1 MTAATS
7 IEPVPVAAPPG
18 RWSAFNDVRVIT
30 RRNIKR
36 IFRTP
41 QLVVSAS
48 LQPVLFVVM
57 FRYIFGGVI
66 HPAGMSYAD
75 YLLPGIFVE
84 SMLFGATTAVALATD
99 LRSGIVDRFRS
110 LPIARSAVL
119 IGRTLADAT
128 RNVIAAA
135 VLVAVGTLVGFRF
148 NNGAIAALCALAL
161 VMAIGFVFCWVS
173 ATIGLTVK
181 DPETAQIG
189 GLLAT
194 IPLIFASS
202 AFVPPASMP
211 GWLQA
216 FANNQP
222 VSVVVNAVRALT
234 QGGPVFHWFWLSAA
248 WCAGILLVFV
258 PLAVRRYRQV

>member
-1 MTAATS
+1 MTTTTPIAPAALLS
-7 IEPVPVAAPPG
+7 APR
-18 RWSAFNDVRVIT
+18 RWSMLNDVKVIT

-41 QLVVSAS
+41 QLLVSAS
-48 LQPVLFVVM
+48 LQPLLFVVM

-66 HPAGMSYAD
+66 HPAGMTYPD

-99 LRSGIVDRFRS
+99 LRSGIIDRFRS

-119 IGRTLADAT
+119 VGRTLADAT
-128 RNVIAAA
+128 RNLIAVV

-148 NNGAIAALCALAL
+148 NNGALAALAAIAFVLA
-161 VMAIGFVFCWVS
+161 MGFVFCWVS

-181 DPETAQIG
+181 DPETAQIAQ
-189 GLLAT
+189 LLAT

-202 AFVPPASMP
+202 AFVPTATMP

-234 QGGPVFHWFWLSAA
+234 QGGPVFHWLWLSVA
-248 WCAGILLVFV
+248 WFGGILLVFV
-258 PLAVRRYRQV
+258 PLAVSRYRNI